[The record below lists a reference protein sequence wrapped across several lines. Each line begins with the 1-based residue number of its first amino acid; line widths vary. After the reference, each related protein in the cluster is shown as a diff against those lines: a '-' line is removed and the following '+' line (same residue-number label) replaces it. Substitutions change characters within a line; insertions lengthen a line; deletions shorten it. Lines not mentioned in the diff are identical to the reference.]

1 MFDRVGDEVVREAN
15 TGVND
20 VAGEISKAID
30 KASKARDAL
39 AQADDL
45 AEDAH
50 DLLAVALRGSVADQ
64 SNVEQMLDGFRE
76 ARADM
81 LTLLRTLDAGRAAAE
96 RYLATL
102 TVEGTPRPGPVT
114 QRPAQ
119 PPRQPPPDRAAGPDE
134 TLVVPPEQLE
144 ALRRELP
151 PPITRVSSGQKTHG
165 RWIRPDGT
173 VEPIVSGRDA
183 DADSADERLEKLDM
197 PGRAA
202 RAADVEMKLA
212 ARMVREGIR
221 HATVV
226 INYTPCRG
234 RFGCDTLVPI
244 VLPEGATLTVHGV
257 TPEGQPFRKR
267 YTGGAR
273 PWWR

>member
-1 MFDRVGDEVVREAN
+1 M
-15 TGVND
+15 
-20 VAGEISKAID
+20 
-30 KASKARDAL
+30 
-39 AQADDL
+39 
-45 AEDAH
+45 
-50 DLLAVALRGSVADQ
+50 
-64 SNVEQMLDGFRE
+64 
-76 ARADM
+76 
-81 LTLLRTLDAGRAAAE
+81 
-96 RYLATL
+96 
-102 TVEGTPRPGPVT
+102 
-114 QRPAQ
+114 
-119 PPRQPPPDRAAGPDE
+119 
-134 TLVVPPEQLE
+134 
-144 ALRRELP
+144 
-151 PPITRVSSGQKTHG
+151 SSGQKTHG

-173 VEPIVSGRDA
+173 VEPMVSGRDA
-183 DADSADERLEKLDM
+183 DADSADEQLEKLDM

-244 VLPEGATLTVHGV
+244 LLPEGFTLTVHGV